1 VIVKQPN
8 PLKISVTGHRSIF
21 KSETQLVNSICRVL
35 KRISRTYEKSEI
47 SLYSALAEGSD
58 QLVAESA
65 LENKNFRLQVPLPM
79 AIEDYLETFNSEKAI
94 KNFKELLSR
103 AGSIEILPATE
114 NPQAAFEALGVY
126 LVKQAD
132 ILLAVWNGEFNHKK
146 GGTSEVVKL
155 ALSSEKL
162 VYWIFCPNE
171 VLDAK
176 NSLLGKRKIGELTE
190 LNHISNL

>member
-1 VIVKQPN
+1 MGYPVIVKQPN

-21 KSETQLVNSICRVL
+21 KSGTQLVNSICRVL

-58 QLVAESA
+58 QLVAKSA

-146 GGTSEVVKL
+146 GGTSEVIRA
-155 ALSSEKL
+155 ALIAKKL
-162 VYWIFCPNE
+162 VYWIYCKNE
-171 VLDAK
+171 K
-176 NSLLGKRKIGELTE
+176 PGEINSLEGIKQIGAIEILK
-190 LNHISNL
+190 